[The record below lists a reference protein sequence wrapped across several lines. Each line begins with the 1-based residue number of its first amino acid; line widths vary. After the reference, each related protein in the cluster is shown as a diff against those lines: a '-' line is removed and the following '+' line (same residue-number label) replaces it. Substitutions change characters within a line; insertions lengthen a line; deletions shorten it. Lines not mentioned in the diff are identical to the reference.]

1 MNMGKATLKEFP
13 DRPCRVCNSTTFRI
27 RPNNGKRECYPCV
40 KRRGHRYIHERGGKE
55 KMRQYQINNRQ
66 HLRDYQNNYYNFQVR
81 NAQYSKRLTERTP
94 AWADKKKIIEFYKNC
109 PKGYHVDHII
119 PLNGKKVSGLHIET
133 NLQYLTKKENLKKS
147 NKYPIKYSH

>member
-1 MNMGKATLKEFP
+1 
-13 DRPCRVCNSTTFRI
+13 
-27 RPNNGKRECYPCV
+27 
-40 KRRGHRYIHERGGKE
+40 
-55 KMRQYQINNRQ
+55 MRQYQINNRQ

-94 AWADKKKIIEFYKNC
+94 AWADNKKIIEFYKNC

-147 NKYPIKYSH
+147 NKYPIKYSD